1 MERPRYLCCCAV
13 TFRESVEIG
22 ETALSPQE
30 VQQAVHEMGSA
41 YKGNRYHLL
50 QKNCNAFSNDLCI
63 RLTGKPAPAWVRL
76 ITWRSPSADWLADNR
91 RAWTRVARR
100 IAESG
105 AWLA

>member
-1 MERPRYLCCCAV
+1 MSRVQTHEQCCVDEGLVPISRIMSADATWWRACGAV

-30 VQQAVHEMGSA
+30 VQQVVHEMGSA

-63 RLTGKPAPAWVRL
+63 RLTGKPAPAWVRMH
-76 ITWRSPSADWLADNR
+76 
-91 RAWTRVARR
+91 
-100 IAESG
+100 
-105 AWLA
+105 

>member
-1 MERPRYLCCCAV
+1 LRRSRQLCCHAV

-30 VQQAVHEMGSA
+30 VQQVVHEMGFA

-76 ITWRSPSADWLADNR
+76 IT
-91 RAWTRVARR
+91 
-100 IAESG
+100 
-105 AWLA
+105 